1 MRKWSLS
8 KVAGFFYATKSS
20 IAVEFALI
28 APILILLGLAAI
40 EFSATVRVQL
50 SADRTARTI
59 AFLIANTPTPINA
72 AQMADYYIAGI
83 DSYQGPASNIAVSA
97 ASFVYYPIGATTG
110 SDAANS
116 TVPADSGWDAGAH
129 TAGFTSSTTGKT
141 YYYATTPA
149 SVFANGASNLSSG
162 TIVDSVIAVQATA
175 VYSLPFLPNF
185 FGKIPMGPFTFTS
198 TAFARPRQSL
208 IIAESW

>member
-1 MRKWSLS
+1 MKNRLFDKLF
-8 KVAGFFYATKSS
+8 GFGTATKSS

-28 APILILLGLAAI
+28 APLLILLGLAAI

-50 SADRTARTI
+50 SADRAARTI
-59 AFLIANTPTPINA
+59 AFLIANTTSPINA

-83 DSYQGPASNIAVSA
+83 DSYQGPTSSISISA
-97 ASFVYYPIGATTG
+97 ASFVYYPIGATTA

-129 TAGFTSSTTGKT
+129 TAGFTSSATGKT

-149 SVFANGASNLSSG
+149 SIFANGAANLSSG
-162 TIVDSVIAVQATA
+162 TIVDSVIAVQAKA
-175 VYSLPFLPNF
+175 VYALPFLPGF

>member
-1 MRKWSLS
+1 MMKFLSRNSLNFVS
-8 KVAGFFYATKSS
+8 AKKSS
-20 IAVEFALI
+20 IALEFALI
-28 APILILLGLAAI
+28 APVLILLGLGAI

-50 SADRTARTI
+50 SADRAARTV
-59 AFLIANTPTPINA
+59 ALLIANTSSPINA

-83 DSYQGPASNIAVSA
+83 DSYQGPTSSIAISA

-110 SDAANS
+110 SDSANS

-129 TAGFTSSTTGKT
+129 TAGFTSAATGQT
-141 YYYATTPA
+141 YYYVTTPA
-149 SVFANGASNLSSG
+149 SIFANGASNLSSG

-175 VYSLPFLPNF
+175 VYTLPFLPNF
-185 FGKIPMGPFTFTS
+185 FGKVMAGPFTFTS

-208 IIAESW
+208 VLSESW